1 MQNTA
6 PDCQE
11 LYLNRELSQLEFN
24 ARVLEQARDE
34 SIPILERLRYLCI
47 SSSNLDEFFEIRV
60 AGLKE
65 QEISLSSFGQGTKGV
80 SPALQLSA
88 IAQRAHTLVEDQ
100 YSLYNQSVLPSMEEK
115 KIFFLDKDKWNLTQ
129 RKWIRNYFH
138 RELLPVLSPVSL
150 DPSHP
155 FPKVLNKN
163 LCFAVNLDGI
173 DAYGRQGNIAILQ
186 APRALPR
193 IVKIPNTSRK
203 EREDFV
209 FLSSII
215 DAYITAIFPGM
226 SVVGLYQFRVT
237 RNSDLFLDDE
247 AIGNLRQAVEGELMQ
262 RRLGNAVRLEISSDC
277 PSDIS
282 KLLQREFNLDE
293 DDVYRCDGPVN
304 LMRLNQLPN
313 MIENNSFKFEEFKP
327 STNKNLRVGQNIFE
341 SINRNDILLH
351 HPFESFFPVVDFL
364 AQAAND
370 PNVIAIK
377 QTLYRTGPDSPIVD
391 ALIKAAQN
399 GKEVTVAIELK
410 ARFDEQDNI
419 ALAGRLQDS
428 GAIVVYGVVGHKTH
442 AKMILVVRREG
453 KRLRRYVHIGTG
465 NYHPVTSNLYTDFGL
480 LTCSPT
486 IGNDVQRMFQQITSP
501 GRELKLKKLLQA
513 PFTLHSRI
521 IRFINHEIKNAKAGR
536 PARIIAKMNALTEK
550 KIVDKLY
557 SASQAGVKIELIIR
571 SACTLKPGIKGLS
584 ENITVK
590 SIVDRFL
597 EHTRIYYFENNGIP
611 KTYIASADWMD
622 RNFFSRVEIAV
633 PIEDK
638 TLSRRIISEGLR
650 YYLDDNTNA
659 WILRSSGKYCRI
671 ASRKKRKYGAQKRLI
686 NELSH
691 F

>member
-65 QEISLSSFGQGTKGV
+65 QEISLSSFGQGE

-88 IAQRAHTLVEDQ
+88 IAQRAHNLVEDQ

-173 DAYGRQGNIAILQ
+173 DAYGRQGNLAIIQ

-215 DAYITAIFPGM
+215 DAYITSIFPGM

-277 PSDIS
+277 PNDIS
-282 KLLQREFNLDE
+282 KLLQREFNLNE

-327 STNKNLRVGQNIFE
+327 STNKNLRAGQNIFE
-341 SINRNDILLH
+341 SINENDILLH

-391 ALIKAAQN
+391 ALIKAS
-399 GKEVTVAIELK
+399 T
-410 ARFDEQDNI
+410 
-419 ALAGRLQDS
+419 
-428 GAIVVYGVVGHKTH
+428 
-442 AKMILVVRREG
+442 
-453 KRLRRYVHIGTG
+453 KRKR
-465 NYHPVTSNLYTDFGL
+465 SN
-480 LTCSPT
+480 
-486 IGNDVQRMFQQITSP
+486 
-501 GRELKLKKLLQA
+501 
-513 PFTLHSRI
+513 
-521 IRFINHEIKNAKAGR
+521 
-536 PARIIAKMNALTEK
+536 
-550 KIVDKLY
+550 
-557 SASQAGVKIELIIR
+557 R
-571 SACTLKPGIKGLS
+571 S
-584 ENITVK
+584 NRVK
-590 SIVDRFL
+590 S
-597 EHTRIYYFENNGIP
+597 
-611 KTYIASADWMD
+611 
-622 RNFFSRVEIAV
+622 
-633 PIEDK
+633 
-638 TLSRRIISEGLR
+638 
-650 YYLDDNTNA
+650 
-659 WILRSSGKYCRI
+659 
-671 ASRKKRKYGAQKRLI
+671 
-686 NELSH
+686 
-691 F
+691 

>member
-65 QEISLSSFGQGTKGV
+65 QEISLNSFGQDTIGE

-88 IAQRAHTLVEDQ
+88 IAQRAHNLVEDQ
-100 YSLYNQSVLPSMEEK
+100 YNLYNQSVLPSMEEK

-163 LCFAVNLDGI
+163 LCFAINLDGI
-173 DAYGRQGNIAILQ
+173 DAYGRQGNLAILQ

-215 DAYITAIFPGM
+215 DAHITAIFPGM
-226 SVVGLYQFRVT
+226 SVIGLYQFRVT

-277 PSDIS
+277 SNDIS
-282 KLLQREFNLDE
+282 KLLQREFKLNE

-313 MIENNSFKFEEFKP
+313 MIENKSLKFKEFKP
-327 STNKNLRVGQNIFE
+327 STNKKLRTGQNIFE
-341 SINRNDILLH
+341 SINGNDILLH

-364 AQAAND
+364 VQAAND

-377 QTLYRTGPDSPIVD
+377 QTLYRTGPDSPIVN

-419 ALAGRLQDS
+419 ALASRLQDS

-465 NYHPVTSNLYTDFGL
+465 NYHPITSNLYTDFGL

-501 GRELKLKKLLQA
+501 GRELKLKKMLQA

-521 IRFINHEIKNAKAGR
+521 IRLINKEIKNAKAGR

-557 SASQAGVKIELIIR
+557 SASQAGVKIELIVR
-571 SACTLKPGIKGLS
+571 SACTLKPGIKGFS

-633 PIEDK
+633 PIEDP
-638 TLSRRIISEGLR
+638 TLSRRIVAEGLR
-650 YYLDDNTNA
+650 YYLNDNTNA
-659 WILRSSGKYCRI
+659 WILRSSGKYYRI
-671 ASRKKRKYGAQKRLI
+671 PSRKKRKYGAQKRLI

>member
-6 PDCQE
+6 PDYQE
-11 LYLNRELSQLEFN
+11 FYLNRELSQLEFN

-34 SIPILERLRYLCI
+34 NIPILERLRYLCI

-65 QEISLSSFGQGTKGV
+65 QEISLSSFGQSTKGE

-88 IAQRAHTLVEDQ
+88 IAQRAHDLVKDQ
-100 YSLYNQSVLPSMEEK
+100 YNLYNQSVLPNMEEK
-115 KIFFLDKDKWNLTQ
+115 KIFFLDKDNWNPTQ
-129 RKWIRNYFH
+129 RRWIRNYFH

-163 LCFAVNLDGI
+163 LCFAVNLDGV

-193 IVKIPNTSRK
+193 IVKIPNTSKKKRN
-203 EREDFV
+203 DFI

-277 PSDIS
+277 PNDIS
-282 KLLQREFNLDE
+282 KLLQREFNLNE

-313 MIENNSFKFEEFKP
+313 MIENSSFKFEEFKP
-327 STNKNLRVGQNIFE
+327 STNKGLRAGRKIFD
-341 SINRNDILLH
+341 SINDNDILLH
-351 HPFESFFPVVDFL
+351 HPFESFLPVVDFL
-364 AQAAND
+364 IQAAND

-377 QTLYRTGPDSPIVD
+377 QTLYRTGPDSPIVN

-419 ALAGRLQDS
+419 ALASRLQDS

-521 IRFINHEIKNAKAGR
+521 IRLINKEIKNAKAGR

-557 SASQAGVKIELIIR
+557 SASQSGVKIELIVR
-571 SACTLKPGIKGLS
+571 SACTLRPGIKGLS

-590 SIVDRFL
+590 SILGRFL
-597 EHTRIYYFENNGIP
+597 EHTRIYYFENNGSP
-611 KTYIASADWMD
+611 RTYIASADWMD

-638 TLSRRIISEGLR
+638 VLNRRIVSEGLR
-650 YYLDDNTNA
+650 YYLNDNYNA
-659 WILRSSGKYCRI
+659 WILRKNGKYHRVTN
-671 ASRKKRKYGAQKRLI
+671 RKNRKYEAQKRLL
-686 NELSH
+686 EKLSR

>member
-34 SIPILERLRYLCI
+34 SLPILERLRFLCI

-65 QEISLSSFGQGTKGV
+65 QEISLSSFGQGTIGE

-88 IAQRAHTLVEDQ
+88 IAQRAHNLVEAQ
-100 YSLYNQSVLPSMEEK
+100 YNLYNQSVLPSMEEN
-115 KIFFLDKDKWNLTQ
+115 KIFFLDKDRWNLTQ
-129 RKWIRNYFH
+129 RKWIRNFFH

-173 DAYGRQGNIAILQ
+173 DAYGRQGNLAILQ

-193 IVKIPNTSRK
+193 IVKIPNASRK
-203 EREDFV
+203 ERVDFV

-277 PSDIS
+277 PNDIS
-282 KLLQREFNLDE
+282 KLLQREFNLNE

-313 MIENNSFKFEEFKP
+313 MIDNHSLKFEEFKP
-327 STNKNLRVGQNIFE
+327 STNKSLRAGQNIFE
-341 SINRNDILLH
+341 SINENDILLH

-364 AQAAND
+364 VQAAHD

-377 QTLYRTGPDSPIVD
+377 QTLYRTGPDSPIVN

-419 ALAGRLQDS
+419 ALASRLQDS

-465 NYHPVTSNLYTDFGL
+465 NYHPITSNLYTDFGL

-501 GRELKLKKLLQA
+501 GRELKLKKMLQA

-521 IRFINHEIKNAKAGR
+521 IRLINKEIKNAKAGR

-557 SASQAGVKIELIIR
+557 SASKAGVKIELIVR
-571 SACTLKPGIKGLS
+571 SACTLKPGIKGFS

-659 WILRSSGKYCRI
+659 WILKNSGKYYRI

-686 NELSH
+686 NKLSH

>member
-6 PDCQE
+6 PDNQR
-11 LYLNRELSQLEFN
+11 LYINRELSQLEFN

-34 SIPILERLRYLCI
+34 NIPILERLRYLCI

-65 QEISLSSFGQGTKGV
+65 QEISLSSFGQATKEE

-88 IAQRAHTLVEDQ
+88 IAQRTHDLVRDQ
-100 YSLYNQSVLPSMEEK
+100 YNLYNQSVLPSMEEK
-115 KIFFLDKDKWNLTQ
+115 KIFFLDKDKWNPIQ
-129 RKWIRNYFH
+129 RRWIRNYFH
-138 RELLPVLSPVSL
+138 RELLPILSPVSL

-193 IVKIPNTSRK
+193 IVKIPNTSSK
-203 EREDFV
+203 KREDFV

-247 AIGNLRQAVEGELMQ
+247 AIGNLMQAVEGELMQ

-282 KLLQREFNLDE
+282 KLLQREFNLNE

-313 MIENNSFKFEEFKP
+313 MIENNSLKFRQLKP
-327 STNKNLRVGQNIFE
+327 STNRNLRVGQTIFE

-364 AQAAND
+364 VQAAND

-377 QTLYRTGPDSPIVD
+377 QTLYRTGPDSPIVNS
-391 ALIKAAQN
+391 LIKAAQN

-442 AKMILVVRREG
+442 AKMILIVRREG

-521 IRFINHEIKNAKAGR
+521 IRLINKEIQNAKAGR

-557 SASQAGVKIELIIR
+557 SASQAGVKIDLIVR
-571 SACTLKPGIKGLS
+571 SACTLRPGIKGLS

-590 SIVDRFL
+590 SILGRFL
-597 EHTRIYYFENNGIP
+597 EHTRIYYFENNGSP
-611 KTYIASADWMD
+611 KTYLASADWMD

-638 TLSRRIISEGLR
+638 VLNRRIVSEGLR
-650 YYLDDNTNA
+650 NYLNDNSNA
-659 WILRSSGKYCRI
+659 WILKKNGKYHRVRT
-671 ASRKKRKYGAQKRLI
+671 RKNRKYEAQKRLL
-686 NELSH
+686 EKLSR

>member
-1 MQNTA
+1 MQNI
-6 PDCQE
+6 PQHYQE
-11 LYLNRELSQLEFN
+11 FYLNRELSQLEFN

-34 SIPILERLRYLCI
+34 NIPILERLRYLCI

-65 QEISLSSFGQGTKGV
+65 QEISLSSFGQGNKEE

-88 IAQRAHTLVEDQ
+88 IAQRAHDLVKDQ
-100 YSLYNQSVLPSMEEK
+100 YNLYNQSVLPSMEEK
-115 KIFFLDKDKWNLTQ
+115 KIFFLDKAEWNPTQ
-129 RKWIRNYFH
+129 KRWIRNYFH

-193 IVKIPNTSRK
+193 IVKVPNTSRRR
-203 EREDFV
+203 REDFV

-247 AIGNLRQAVEGELMQ
+247 AIGNLKQAVEGELMQ

-277 PSDIS
+277 PSEIS
-282 KLLQREFNLDE
+282 KLLQREFNLNQ
-293 DDVYRCDGPVN
+293 DDVYRCEGPVN

-313 MIENNSFKFEEFKP
+313 MIEKNSVKFEEFK
-327 STNKNLRVGQNIFE
+327 SGTKKNLGAGQNVFKA
-341 SINRNDILLH
+341 INKNDILLH
-351 HPFESFFPVVDFL
+351 HPFESFSPVVDFL
-364 AQAAND
+364 VQAAND
-370 PNVIAIK
+370 PSVIAIK
-377 QTLYRTGPDSPIVD
+377 QTLYRTGPDSPIVN
-391 ALIKAAQN
+391 ALIEAAQN

-419 ALAGRLQDS
+419 ALASRLQDS
-428 GAIVVYGVVGHKTH
+428 GAIVVYGVVGYKTH

-480 LTCSPT
+480 LTSSPT

-513 PFTLHSRI
+513 PFTLHPRI
-521 IRFINHEIKNAKAGR
+521 IRLINREIKNARAGQ
-536 PARIIAKMNALTEK
+536 PAKIIAKMNALTEK

-557 SASQAGVKIELIIR
+557 LASQAGVKIELIIR
-571 SACTLKPGIKGLS
+571 SACTLRPGIKGLS

-590 SIVDRFL
+590 SILGRFL
-597 EHTRIYYFENNGIP
+597 EHTRIYYFENNGNP

-638 TLSRRIISEGLR
+638 ALNKRIVSEGLR
-650 YYLDDNTNA
+650 YYLNDNSNA
-659 WILRSSGKYCRI
+659 WILRKNGKYQRI
-671 ASRKKRKYGAQKRLI
+671 TPRKNRKYEAQKRLLDK
-686 NELSH
+686 LSH